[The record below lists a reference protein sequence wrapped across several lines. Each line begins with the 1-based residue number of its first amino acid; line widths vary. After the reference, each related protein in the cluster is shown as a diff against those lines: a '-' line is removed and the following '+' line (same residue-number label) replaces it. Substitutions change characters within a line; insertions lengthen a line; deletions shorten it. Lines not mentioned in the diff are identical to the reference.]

1 MAERTVSITIEV
13 DGTRDAV
20 SQVRQVRSALDDLGG
35 GAESLARVLRQ
46 SRDVTQAMKELGNT
60 FDLRGRQREMVA
72 NLDDF
77 FRRITSG
84 ARSAADVFKN
94 IWHEVAEYFE
104 RQLRQMAAAA
114 AGRLGGVFP
123 LGGGS
128 GAMGLAFPG
137 LGSPTMASLGGF
149 PATMPLG
156 DLLSHLNGIG
166 PFSGGQVAMG
176 GLGLFGLSMGASN
189 PVLRGLGSL
198 AGGAL
203 TGFSFGGPIGAIV
216 GGLIGGIASLFGK
229 DKKKEHDADIAN
241 QGFAQLRQIL
251 DDYNHFRRDFA
262 SSVDAANR
270 IWSQMASEWV
280 RPQSSPSQRPYFDAI
295 LRSIQ
300 STEDERNRRRQML
313 SLMPVPEFDAGGYV
327 GAWGQGSEVR
337 LTPNPQSLIPA
348 FLHPGEFVMNREA
361 VDRWGVSVLD
371 SLNRGGSPGGGG
383 ISIAIDPDGARW
395 LEQNSDALERGL
407 AVVLRRGG
415 AVSRALRG

>member
-1 MAERTVSITIEV
+1 MCGGWGRRA
-13 DGTRDAV
+13 
-20 SQVRQVRSALDDLGG
+20 GG
-35 GAESLARVLRQ
+35 GL
-46 SRDVTQAMKELGNT
+46 
-60 FDLRGRQREMVA
+60 
-72 NLDDF
+72 
-77 FRRITSG
+77 
-84 ARSAADVFKN
+84 
-94 IWHEVAEYFE
+94 
-104 RQLRQMAAAA
+104 
-114 AGRLGGVFP
+114 P
-123 LGGGS
+123 
-128 GAMGLAFPG
+128 
-137 LGSPTMASLGGF
+137 
-149 PATMPLG
+149 
-156 DLLSHLNGIG
+156 
-166 PFSGGQVAMG
+166 
-176 GLGLFGLSMGASN
+176 
-189 PVLRGLGSL
+189 
-198 AGGAL
+198 
-203 TGFSFGGPIGAIV
+203 GFSFGGPIGAII

-313 SLMPVPEFDAGGYV
+313 SLMPVPEFDAGGFV
-327 GAWGQGSEVR
+327 GWPSQTS
-337 LTPNPQSLIPA
+337 LTGAPGMPA
-348 FLHPGEFVMNREA
+348 ILHPGEFVMNREA